1 MTTPSRRV
9 DFRIEEDLYFHTV
22 QIMRERKFKD
32 ISATIRHILI
42 FYLMQYYLENNMNKR
57 IKKEQ
62 KIENMFFS
70 KYLTKKM
77 MRNAGKIKAA
87 VKA

>member
-1 MTTPSRRV
+1 VVQAGMGYLPC
-9 DFRIEEDLYFHTV
+9 DILCLYDLF
-22 QIMRERKFKD
+22 
-32 ISATIRHILI
+32 L
-42 FYLMQYYLENNMNKR
+42 LENNMNKR